1 MVWEYEGTHPKSVYG
16 EITRKHLGES
26 AGEAVDRFV
35 GAYNELATQKFES
48 PSKLKDHFL
57 MSGVPMFSD
66 DQAKNV
72 YNKVLKKGGSTE
84 SAVSD
89 GVNAIVDLVSGKS
102 AMGPPNPA
110 VKAAIESIQ
119 QVIRMVL
126 PFVFILNTIEQS
138 PAFGDLIGAALDVT
152 AATLP
157 VIASTI
163 QTTTPALVGL
173 IPLPL
178 AGPVGIAL
186 GWLFS
191 LFFLWLA
198 MVIGVSRKDFSSALE
213 ATAGMI
219 PVVGGTAMRTVGAT
233 DRVLTKLTNRAEK
246 IQAAIS
252 EAYGSLKGALETV
265 VKNPNFQNTSNFLQ
279 NMPITKMAQNTV
291 ANSPAIQTAKSIAN
305 TPGVRVAKDIAMSP
319 TTRSLTNIGSNIA
332 SSPSYQK
339 FRRTVGGKRFTR
351 RKKNKYNKCRRT
363 RCRSRKH

>member
-16 EITRKHLGES
+16 EIARKHLGDS
-26 AGEAVDRFV
+26 AGDAVNRFV
-35 GAYNELATQKFES
+35 GAYNELATHKFES
-48 PSKLKDHFL
+48 PSDLKEHFL
-57 MSGVPMFSD
+57 MGGTPMFSVE
-66 DQAKNV
+66 QAKNV

-84 SAVSD
+84 SAISD
-89 GVNAIVDLVSGKS
+89 GVSSIIDLVSGKS

-110 VKAAIESIQ
+110 VQAAISSIQ
-119 QVIRMVL
+119 QVIRLVV

-173 IPLPL
+173 IPLPFT
-178 AGPVGIAL
+178 GPVGIAL

-198 MVIGVSRKDFSSALE
+198 MVIGLSRKDFASAIE

-219 PVVGGTAMRTVGAT
+219 PVIGGTAMRTVGAT

-252 EAYGSLKGALETV
+252 QAYGSLKGAVETV
-265 VKNPNFQNTSNFLQ
+265 VQNPKFQNSTNFLQ
-279 NMPITKMAQNTV
+279 NMPITKMAQNTDIYKKAASV
-291 ANSPAIQTAKSIAN
+291 AN
-305 TPGVRVAKDIAMSP
+305 TPGMSP
-319 TTRSLTNIGSNIA
+319 TTRSLTNIGANIA

-339 FRRTVGGKRFTR
+339 IRGTVGGKRFTR
-351 RKKNKYNKCRRT
+351 RKKYKHNKCRKT